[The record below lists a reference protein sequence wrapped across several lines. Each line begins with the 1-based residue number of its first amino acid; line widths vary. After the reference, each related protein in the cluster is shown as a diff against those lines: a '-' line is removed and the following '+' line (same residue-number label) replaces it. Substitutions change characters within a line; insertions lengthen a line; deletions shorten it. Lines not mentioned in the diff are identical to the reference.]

1 MQSKSNQYQTLKLLT
16 INIAFIS
23 LWLVTLLNPER
34 LKALWFI
41 VVLSLA
47 LIFIIKNKNTSKHD
61 VFAGVALGCLA
72 MPSHAVM
79 GTCSIVAYIGGAS
92 VFKKS
97 KNKILLFK
105 AANIKEILKTVGI
118 AAIAGVALAVINIL
132 LAKSAMEFNI
142 SIEPEWFLRAIKAG
156 VSEEIIFRFFF
167 FALSVYCIK
176 DGALSR
182 FDNFLCYAI
191 MVLPHVLIHF
201 DATNFTLS
209 SVVVLALLFG
219 LPFAIMQRKRDLS
232 SAIGAHTLVDAVR
245 FCAFGT

>member
-1 MQSKSNQYQTLKLLT
+1 MQSKSSQYQTLKLLT

-34 LKALWFI
+34 LKALWFV

-47 LIFIIKNKNTSKHD
+47 LLFIIKNKNTSKHD
-61 VFAGVALGCLA
+61 IFAGVALGCLA

-176 DGALSR
+176 DGALSG
-182 FDNFLCYAI
+182 FDNFLCYVT

-209 SVVVLALLFG
+209 SVVVLTLLFG

-232 SAIGAHTLVDAVR
+232 SAIGAHALVDAVR
-245 FCAFGT
+245 FCTFGT

>member
-1 MQSKSNQYQTLKLLT
+1 MQSKSSQHQTLKLLT
-16 INIAFIS
+16 INILFIS
-23 LWLVTLLNPER
+23 LWLITLLNPEG
-34 LKALWFI
+34 LKVLWFAAVLLLA
-41 VVLSLA
+41 VV
-47 LIFIIKNKNTSKHD
+47 FIIKNKNTSKYD
-61 VFAGVALGCLA
+61 ILAGIALGCLA
-72 MPSHAVM
+72 MPSHVVM
-79 GTCSIVAYIGGAS
+79 GACSIVAYIGGAS

-97 KNKILLFK
+97 KNKIVLLK
-105 AANIKEILKTVGI
+105 ATSTKEIIKTVG
-118 AAIAGVALAVINIL
+118 AMLIAGAVLAVINVL
-132 LAKSAMEFNI
+132 LAKSAMEFNF
-142 SIEPEWFLRAIKAG
+142 SIEPEWFLRAIRAG

-232 SAIGAHTLVDAVR
+232 SAIGAHALVDAVR

>member
-1 MQSKSNQYQTLKLLT
+1 MQSKSSQYQTLKLLT

-34 LKALWFI
+34 LKALWFV

-47 LIFIIKNKNTSKHD
+47 LLFIIKNKNTSKHD
-61 VFAGVALGCLA
+61 IFAGVALGCLA

-176 DGALSR
+176 DGALSG
-182 FDNFLCYAI
+182 FDNFLCYVI

-209 SVVVLALLFG
+209 SVVVLTLLFG

-232 SAIGAHTLVDAVR
+232 SAIGAHSLVDAVR
-245 FCAFGT
+245 FCTFGT

>member
-1 MQSKSNQYQTLKLLT
+1 MQSKFNQYQTLKLLT

-34 LKALWFI
+34 LKALWFV

-47 LIFIIKNKNTSKHD
+47 LLFIIKNKNTSKHD
-61 VFAGVALGCLA
+61 IFAGVALGCLA

-176 DGALSR
+176 DGALSG
-182 FDNFLCYAI
+182 FDNFLCYVI

-209 SVVVLALLFG
+209 SVVVLTLLFG

-232 SAIGAHTLVDAVR
+232 SAIGAHALVDAVR
-245 FCAFGT
+245 FCTFGT

>member
-1 MQSKSNQYQTLKLLT
+1 M
-16 INIAFIS
+16 
-23 LWLVTLLNPER
+23 
-34 LKALWFI
+34 
-41 VVLSLA
+41 
-47 LIFIIKNKNTSKHD
+47 IFLQ
-61 VFAGVALGCLA
+61 GL
-72 MPSHAVM
+72 PSHAVM

-167 FALSVYCIK
+167 FALTVYCIK

-182 FDNFLCYAI
+182 FDNFLCYVI

-232 SAIGAHTLVDAVR
+232 SAIGAHTMVDAVR
-245 FCAFGT
+245 FCVFGT

>member
-1 MQSKSNQYQTLKLLT
+1 
-16 INIAFIS
+16 
-23 LWLVTLLNPER
+23 
-34 LKALWFI
+34 
-41 VVLSLA
+41 
-47 LIFIIKNKNTSKHD
+47 
-61 VFAGVALGCLA
+61 

-176 DGALSR
+176 DGALSG
-182 FDNFLCYAI
+182 FDNFLCYVT

-209 SVVVLALLFG
+209 SVVVLTLLFG

-232 SAIGAHTLVDAVR
+232 SAIGAHALVDAVR
-245 FCAFGT
+245 FCTFGT

>member
-1 MQSKSNQYQTLKLLT
+1 MQSKSSQYQTLKLLT

-34 LKALWFI
+34 LKALWFV

-47 LIFIIKNKNTSKHD
+47 LLFIIKNKNTSKYD
-61 VFAGVALGCLA
+61 IFAGVALGCLA

-176 DGALSR
+176 DGALSG
-182 FDNFLCYAI
+182 FDNFLCYVI

>member
-1 MQSKSNQYQTLKLLT
+1 MQSKSSQHQTLKLLT

-61 VFAGVALGCLA
+61 IFAGVALGCLV

-209 SVVVLALLFG
+209 SVVVLTLLFG

-245 FCAFGT
+245 FCTFGT

>member
-1 MQSKSNQYQTLKLLT
+1 MQSKSSQYQTLKLLT

-23 LWLVTLLNPER
+23 LWLITLLNPEG
-34 LKALWFI
+34 LKVLWFAAVLLLA
-41 VVLSLA
+41 VV
-47 LIFIIKNKNTSKHD
+47 FIIKNKNTSKYD
-61 VFAGVALGCLA
+61 ILAGIALGCLA
-72 MPSHAVM
+72 VPSHVVM
-79 GTCSIVAYIGGAS
+79 GACSIVAYIGGAS

-105 AANIKEILKTVGI
+105 VANIKEIMKTVGI
-118 AAIAGVALAVINIL
+118 AVIAGATLAVINIL

-167 FALSVYCIK
+167 FALTVYCIK

-232 SAIGAHTLVDAVR
+232 SAIGAHALVDAVR